1 MSFEEQ
7 IDWVSKNPNHPLIK
21 ELAEASRDTQ
31 GDLKNGIQLA
41 LGIVVGYLSKQPQ
54 PDMPSFNDLDQ
65 E

>member
-21 ELAEASRDTQ
+21 ELVKSCGETQ